1 MEQMTI
7 KILVSDPISEQGIDL
22 LKDKKNY
29 QVDVKLKLSEDELIK
44 IIGDYNGLIV
54 RSETK
59 VTPNIINAA
68 KNLKIIG
75 RAGVGIDN
83 VDVPSASKKGI
94 IVMNTPGG
102 NTISAAEHTVSM
114 MLALSRNIPQA
125 NASLKNKKWDRK
137 LFTGTEVFGKVLG
150 IIGLGKIGAEVAKR
164 AKAFGMEILGY
175 DPVASS
181 EHAEKI
187 GAKLVSL
194 DEIIKNSDY
203 ITLHVPKTKETE
215 NLINKTTI
223 SKMKDGVR
231 IINVARGGI
240 INEQDLADAVKSGKV
255 KGAAIDVFSTEPC
268 TDSPLFDVDN
278 VVVTPHLGAS
288 TEEAQINVA
297 IDVIKQMIDFFDN
310 NIIKNAVNVA
320 SVDPNLL
327 SKLEPFIRLSEKLGK
342 LSSQLVNGGIIEA
355 EIQYGGEISET
366 NVNPLTISFLKGLL
380 ELVEEEVNY
389 INAPFIAK
397 DRGIKVKET
406 KTSTVSDFTNLITV
420 KIKTDKNES
429 ILIQGTLFHHD
440 DIRIIRINDFDI
452 DVVPKGY
459 VLLCMNKDIPGVV
472 GQVGTMLGQSGINI
486 AGMQVGR
493 KTSGGEALII
503 TNIDQPISNDVL
515 EQIRK
520 SKNIISAKILQL

>member
-1 MEQMTI
+1 MTI
-7 KILVSDPISEQGIDL
+7 KILVSDPISEQGIAL

-29 QVDVKLKLSEDELIK
+29 QVDVKLKLKEDELIK
-44 IIGDYNGLIV
+44 IIGEYNGLIV

-59 VTPNIINAA
+59 VTANIINSA

-83 VDVPSASKKGI
+83 VDVASASKRGI

-102 NTISAAEHTVSM
+102 NTISAAEHTLSM

-125 NASLKNKKWDRK
+125 NASLKSKKWDRK

-175 DPVASS
+175 DPVASI

-194 DEIIKNSDY
+194 DEIIKQSDF

-215 NLINKTTI
+215 NLINKNTI

-240 INEQDLADAVKSGKV
+240 INEQDLADAIKSGKV
-255 KGAAIDVFSTEPC
+255 KGAAVDVFVTEPC
-268 TDSPLFDVDN
+268 IDSPLFDVDN

-320 SVDPNLL
+320 SVDPSLL
-327 SKLEPFIRLSEKLGK
+327 SQLEPFIILNEKLGK

-355 EIQYGGEISET
+355 EIQYAGEISEM

-380 ELVEEEVNY
+380 ESAEEEVNF

-406 KTSTVSDFTNLITV
+406 KISTVSDFTNLITV
-420 KIKTDKNES
+420 KIKTDKNEEL
-429 ILIQGTLFHHD
+429 LIQGTLFHHN
-440 DIRIIRINDFDI
+440 DIRIIRINEFDI

-493 KTSGGEALII
+493 KNSGGEALII
-503 TNIDQPISNDVL
+503 TNIDQPISAEIL

-520 SKNIISAKILQL
+520 SKNIISAKIVQL